1 MCNAI
6 LNSFKHESKDSVDET
21 TPLGLSVHVTPVL
34 TRHKGMRHSKSAVTA
49 QSIKHHKW
57 QHSSEEISGDYKSS
71 LHQEGMRL
79 GYLLNLI
86 FQPVYMS

>member
-6 LNSFKHESKDSVDET
+6 LNSFSHESKDVESQ
-21 TPLGLSVHVTPVL
+21 LGLAVHHVTPVL

-49 QSIKHHKW
+49 QSIRHHKW

-71 LHQEGMRL
+71 LHQEGAVQ
-79 GYLLNLI
+79 YVCKI
-86 FQPVYMS
+86 V

>member
-6 LNSFKHESKDSVDET
+6 VNSFTHESKDLTNES
-21 TPLGLSVHVTPVL
+21 PLGLAAHHVTPVL

-49 QSIKHHKW
+49 QSIRHHKW

-71 LHQEGMRL
+71 LHQEGKYHVL
-79 GYLLNLI
+79 
-86 FQPVYMS
+86 